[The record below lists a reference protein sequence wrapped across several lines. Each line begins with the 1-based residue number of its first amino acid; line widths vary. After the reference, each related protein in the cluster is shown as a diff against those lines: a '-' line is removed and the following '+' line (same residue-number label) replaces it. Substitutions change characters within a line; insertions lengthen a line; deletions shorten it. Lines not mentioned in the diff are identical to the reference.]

1 MHISFTS
8 TTTIP
13 PPLPSILSLKHKAG
27 WFPTS
32 AHPSLTWQHWGA
44 QRLQAASAPPPRGWW
59 RAACLLPPSGHE
71 LFLGQQSVPRSSNL
85 SPCTLSRRRLLQSR
99 PQAHTEYQHFLC
111 PFLQNFPPPTPS
123 SSSLVENIAGNP
135 GRGWRARLS
144 YKGIFREK
152 SWHMQC
158 LDDRETQMGEDTIF
172 VRFGQRVL
180 QVGNKKTVMMFYS
193 DYQNEKKREKNR
205 CVPSSTPPPITHC
218 SSCPPTSN
226 IKLMWKIIK
235 INPS

>member
-111 PFLQNFPPPTPS
+111 PFLQNFPPPPHP
-123 SSSLVENIAGNP
+123 LLLLLLLLLKIL
-135 GRGWRARLS
+135 RG
-144 YKGIFREK
+144 IP
-152 SWHMQC
+152 
-158 LDDRETQMGEDTIF
+158 GEDDEPDSLTKAF
-172 VRFGQRVL
+172 
-180 QVGNKKTVMMFYS
+180 S
-193 DYQNEKKREKNR
+193 EKKVGTCNA
-205 CVPSSTPPPITHC
+205 
-218 SSCPPTSN
+218 
-226 IKLMWKIIK
+226 
-235 INPS
+235 

>member
-111 PFLQNFPPPTPS
+111 PFLQNFPPPLTPFFFFFS
-123 SSSLVENIAGNP
+123 CWKYCGESRARMTSQTLLQRHFQRKKLAHAMPRWQGDTDGGRHHLCQIWSKSAP
-135 GRGWRARLS
+135 GR
-144 YKGIFREK
+144 
-152 SWHMQC
+152 Q
-158 LDDRETQMGEDTIF
+158 
-172 VRFGQRVL
+172 
-180 QVGNKKTVMMFYS
+180 
-193 DYQNEKKREKNR
+193 
-205 CVPSSTPPPITHC
+205 
-218 SSCPPTSN
+218 
-226 IKLMWKIIK
+226 
-235 INPS
+235 